1 MVCDHFSSMMHEL
14 RTGLC
19 GASVGAL
26 FGSFLAFSAIS
37 LVDSRISEALNAG
50 SCPPCSSE
58 FELNAHFGREA

>member
-1 MVCDHFSSMMHEL
+1 MMHEL

-37 LVDSRISEALNAG
+37 LVDSRISEVLHAG
-50 SCPPCSSE
+50 SRSAPVP
-58 FELNAHFGREA
+58 LNSN